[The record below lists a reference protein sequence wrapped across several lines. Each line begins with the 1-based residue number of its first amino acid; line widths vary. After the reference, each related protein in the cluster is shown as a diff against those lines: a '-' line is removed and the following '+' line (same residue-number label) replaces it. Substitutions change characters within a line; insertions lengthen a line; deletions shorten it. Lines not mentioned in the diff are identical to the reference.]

1 MRLTHLHIHN
11 IGPFN
16 NGDIDFMCPEKQDEL
31 KSNPNAL
38 PPVVIITGENGT
50 GKSVILDAIRTVLS
64 GHEKVERDIVA
75 NHQDFMISLDYLMG
89 NTANNIESKSF
100 TEYLNLGVK
109 TSNAQLNDI
118 IVDKETVEKVDWLVD
133 YWSPD
138 LDLGN
143 FNIQHLSV
151 IDPNKKMDSPF
162 LQTFKNTDIN
172 RFICFLDYLQGSKKQ
187 EEKKEGE
194 FLYKLVSSMLTDCL
208 ADGEFLY
215 VERKSMMPMVKV
227 RGKEVPIDK
236 LSMGN
241 LLLFNHFIST
251 LYRMYVICER
261 LHYPVEQ
268 VNKLKGVLL
277 IDEIENHLHPKWQR
291 VIIKR
296 IQKYF
301 PNLQLII
308 TTHSPFVVSSVVNSV
323 IFVCE
328 SRDDHSEIVNVTAD
342 YTNQPVDE
350 VLCGDVFGAVGP
362 FGSQIADLL
371 EKRKHAIEE
380 GHQDVKN
387 DIEKQLLELNASF
400 WGFLNLSDKLVL

>member
-1 MRLTHLHIHN
+1 MRLTHLHLHN
-11 IGPFN
+11 IGPFDN
-16 NGDIDFMCPEKQDEL
+16 EDIDFMSPEKLEEL
-31 KSNPNAL
+31 KANPYAL

-64 GHEKVERDIVA
+64 GTTKVERDIVA
-75 NHQDFMISLDYLMG
+75 NHQDFMISLDYLE
-89 NTANNIESKSF
+89 ADIAKNIEAKAF
-100 TEYLNLGVK
+100 TQYQNLGVDTNDK
-109 TSNAQLNDI
+109 RLNK
-118 IVDKETVEKVDWLVD
+118 IVLDSESAEKVDWIVD

-143 FNIQHLSV
+143 FHIQHLSV
-151 IDPNKKMDSPF
+151 IDHNNKMGSPF
-162 LQTFKNTDIN
+162 LQTFKNADIN
-172 RFICFLDYLQGSKKQ
+172 RFVCFLDYLQGSQKE

-194 FLYKLVSSMLTDCL
+194 YLYKLVSEMLTDCL

-227 RGKEVPIDK
+227 RGKELPIDK

-251 LYRMYVICER
+251 LYRMYVVCER
-261 LHYPVEQ
+261 LKYPVEQ

-291 VIIKR
+291 VIINR

-308 TTHSPFVVSSVVNSV
+308 TTHSPFVVSSVINSE

-328 SRDDHSEIVNVTAD
+328 SNVDHSEIVNVTAD
-342 YTNQPVDE
+342 YTNLPVDE
-350 VLCGDVFGAVGP
+350 VLSGDVFGAVGP
-362 FGSQIADLL
+362 FGSQIAELL
-371 EKRKHAIEE
+371 EQRKHAIEE
-380 GHQDVKN
+380 GRQDDKN
-387 DIEKQLLELNASF
+387 NIEKKLLELNASF
-400 WGFLNLSDKLVL
+400 FGFLNL